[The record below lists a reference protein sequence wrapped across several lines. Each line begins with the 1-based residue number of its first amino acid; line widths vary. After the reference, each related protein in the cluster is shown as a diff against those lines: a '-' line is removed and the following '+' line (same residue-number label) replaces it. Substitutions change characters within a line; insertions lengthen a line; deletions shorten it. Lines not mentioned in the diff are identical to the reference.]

1 MLRKA
6 FYILAVVFLS
16 IGTSFADEDNAKM
29 SDDMHMGMEEMEN
42 MNMMHMQDLQDMRQ
56 EMIDMMR
63 MHGEMMK
70 SGELPDM
77 SPEMMEEM
85 MSLMERHMAL
95 MKEHMGDS
103 MMKDSMMGNNMS
115 NNMHMGKDISIGMDD
130 RMKGEC
136 SPEGDCHEGEE
147 MGMGDHQEEGEH
159 GHGHSD
165 SDRAGM
171 LEDYTPDISYT
182 LSADLSDGKMIYT
195 GVGGEIDGL
204 VNPTLNV
211 QNGQVVEITLVNNNV
226 LEHNIVFPDLDTHSE
241 HVNAEVDSTTLA
253 FRVGDKEG
261 NLEYYCSI
269 AGHREAGM
277 EGLLA
282 INKAQENH
290 EEEHAEQ
297 EEHGDDDHHQ

>member
-6 FYILAVVFLS
+6 FYILVVVFLS
-16 IGTSFADEDNAKM
+16 IGTGFADEDNAKM
-29 SDDMHMGMEEMEN
+29 SDDMHMGMEETEN
-42 MNMMHMQDLQDMRQ
+42 TDMMHMQDLQDMRQ
-56 EMIDMMR
+56 EMIGMMQ
-63 MHGEMMK
+63 MHGEMIEA
-70 SGELPDM
+70 GELPAM

-85 MSLMERHMAL
+85 MSLMESHMAL
-95 MKEHMGDS
+95 MKEHMGDH
-103 MMKDSMMGNNMS
+103 MMEGSMMGD
-115 NNMHMGKDISIGMDD
+115 HMDDEVHVEKDISIDMDSH
-130 RMKGEC
+130 MKGEC
-136 SPEGDCHEGEE
+136 SPEGDCHEVEE
-147 MGMGDHQEEGEH
+147 MGHHQEEEE
-159 GHGHSD
+159 HGHSD

-171 LEDYTPDISYT
+171 LEDYTPDVSYT

-211 QNGQVVEITLVNNNV
+211 QNDQVVEITLLNNNV

-241 HVNAEVDSTTLA
+241 HVNAEVESTTLA
-253 FRVGDKEG
+253 FRIGDQEG